1 MKMNTRMSQ
10 LLSLLNV
17 PPAPNNLPASAK
29 SELLELIVV
38 DGSVLLKREFEQA
51 KGATVS
57 DFPDRTGFEAF
68 VNHVHR
74 PYDETSESLQT
85 CLYFATKLRNRL
97 AEIKEH
103 QFVVILSVSEG
114 DCVVRFHQLRQG
126 EKWLDD
132 DLETYTEEGILVFS
146 GRDF

>member
-10 LLSLLNV
+10 LLTRLNV
-17 PPAPNNLPASAK
+17 PLAPNNLPTFAK
-29 SELLELIVV
+29 PELPELIVV
-38 DGSVLLKREFEQA
+38 DGSVLFKREFEQA
-51 KGATVS
+51 KGAAVS

-68 VNHVHR
+68 VNNFHR
-74 PYDETSESLQT
+74 PYDKTSESLQT
-85 CLYFATKLRNRL
+85 SLYFATKLRNRL

-126 EKWLDD
+126 ENWLAD

>member
-1 MKMNTRMSQ
+1 MKMNTQMSQ
-10 LLSLLNV
+10 LLTRLNV
-17 PPAPNNLPASAK
+17 PLASNNLPTSAK
-29 SELLELIVV
+29 PELLELIVV
-38 DGSVLLKREFEQA
+38 EGSVLLKREFEQA

-74 PYDETSESLQT
+74 PYDETSESLQS
-85 CLYFATKLRNRL
+85 CLYYATKLWNRL

-103 QFVVILSVSEG
+103 QFIVILSVSEG
-114 DCVVRFHQLRQG
+114 DCVVRFHQLRQD
-126 EKWLDD
+126 ENWMDD
-132 DLETYTEEGILVFS
+132 DLENYTEESILVFS